1 MAEQSRIV
9 SEVFRL
15 AIVIGLCVA
24 LATPSVVIAAA
35 SESMSDGVL
44 FEPTNPYATTD
55 DGHLKLDFDALND
68 RAVSTF
74 DDVFEITVTDD
85 SVERIWLSDAPDGV
99 QFYQDGNAHD
109 RIDETSP
116 LEPTTGDTTTI
127 GVAIDTHGETPS
139 SETFSIH
146 VEYEDDDEDDKSVDI
161 ELAEMT
167 TVDRTVAAGETL
179 TVRATYKN
187 YGDASGSTV
196 AQLTV
201 DGVVVDEQVVY
212 VSAGETKTVT
222 FERTMQ
228 QSGTFAIGVDN
239 QKPKTISVQSPG
251 KSAPDFDVTDVALE
265 PDSIAQGE
273 STRVTAT
280 VENTGNATGE
290 FLAELAVGGIVVEDR
305 AVELEP
311 NESDTVTFE
320 WQFDEPGTYEVAV
333 SGLEAGTV
341 TVDEPRGYEVLNRVF
356 SSPSVAVVGL
366 SAAVG
371 VLFVAGV
378 VRRRRYL

>member
-1 MAEQSRIV
+1 MVITV
-9 SEVFRL
+9 VCFLLVL
-15 AIVIGLCVA
+15 AVPTTAVTVNENPANDDISL
-24 LATPSVVIAAA
+24 
-35 SESMSDGVL
+35 
-44 FEPTNPYATTD
+44 EPTSPYATTTD
-55 DGHLKLDFDALND
+55 DGQLELDFDALND

-116 LEPTTGDTTTI
+116 LEAAAGETTTV
-127 GVAIDTHGETPS
+127 GVTVSTHADPPS
-139 SETFSIH
+139 SGTFTLH
-146 VEYEDDDEDDKSVDI
+146 AEYEDEGEDEKSANI
-161 ELAEMT
+161 ELVEMT
-167 TVDRTVAAGETL
+167 TVDRAVTAGETL
-179 TVRATYKN
+179 TVQATYEN
-187 YGDASGSTV
+187 HGDVSGTTV

-201 DGVVVDEQVVY
+201 DGVVVDEQVVS
-212 VSAGETKTVT
+212 VGAGETETVT

-228 QSGTFAIGVDN
+228 QSGTFAVGVDDGE
-239 QKPKTISVQSPG
+239 PKTVTAQPPDEP
-251 KSAPDFDVTDVALE
+251 APDFDVTDADLAA
-265 PDSIAQGE
+265 DSIAQSE

-290 FLAELAVGGIVVEDR
+290 FLAELAVGGIVVNDR
-305 AVELEP
+305 SVELEP

-320 WQFDEPGTYEVAV
+320 WQFDEPGTYDVAV

-341 TVDEPRGYEVLNRVF
+341 TVGEPREYEVLNRVF

-366 SAAVG
+366 SGAVG
-371 VLFVAGV
+371 MLFVAGV
-378 VRRRRYL
+378 VRRRWNL